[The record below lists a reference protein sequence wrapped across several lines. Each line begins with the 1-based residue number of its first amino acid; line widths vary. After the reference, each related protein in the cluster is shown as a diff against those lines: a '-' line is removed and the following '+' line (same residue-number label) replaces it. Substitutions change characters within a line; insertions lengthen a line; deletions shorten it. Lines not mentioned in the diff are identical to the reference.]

1 MDLRD
6 TAFALNTSTE
16 LNFRATGHHP
26 YNNEVVY
33 SHGDQRAD
41 FTADGS
47 CGGTAFGNHYVGD
60 VNHPD
65 DALLPIVGSVV
76 THSPTPSLS
85 ASSTPL
91 TASPSS
97 SATASMTATL
107 SASGTPS
114 STAVADCSGRF
125 RTLRYT
131 DLDGDVISVH
141 GGGLSEAECQ
151 VQCCRV
157 GSACSA
163 YVLGLVTA
171 ECFLLANSSS
181 YNAAHYFHAG
191 VRTRDGE
198 AGGGGS

>member
-1 MDLRD
+1 LG
-6 TAFALNTSTE
+6 
-16 LNFRATGHHP
+16 TG
-26 YNNEVVY
+26 
-33 SHGDQRAD
+33 S
-41 FTADGS
+41 S
-47 CGGTAFGNHYVGD
+47 
-60 VNHPD
+60 
-65 DALLPIVGSVV
+65 
-76 THSPTPSLS
+76 SPTPS
-85 ASSTPL
+85 A
-91 TASPSS
+91 
-97 SATASMTATL
+97 
-107 SASGTPS
+107 TPS